1 MKYLKLL
8 IGISALFSNYA
19 FAQISNQVDSIKQL
33 KEIIITYQADKL
45 TPITFQNIS
54 SKDLKTKSTGQEPSF
69 LLSETPS
76 ITNYS
81 DAGNSQED
89 EMTDENGDIVDPNS
103 TICSECNGTG
113 KIIVGCPGLSTIAG
127 HFDVC
132 NNGYSRCGNNC
143 RLGNNGWY
151 YLKNGEVCNRCD
163 QNGNEKCGICAG
175 LGDSYYKYCNNCN
188 R

>member
-1 MKYLKLL
+1 MKTFFSVFSFILL
-8 IGISALFSNYA
+8 LMSLTNCDSSSDTLNDLETSELCGLHNFNCDSMATSMGMSLDEYHEWQ
-19 FAQISNQVDSIKQL
+19 AQLEESIQ
-33 KEIIITYQADKL
+33 
-45 TPITFQNIS
+45 
-54 SKDLKTKSTGQEPSF
+54 
-69 LLSETPS
+69 
-76 ITNYS
+76 
-81 DAGNSQED
+81 QED

-127 HFDVC
+127 HLDVC